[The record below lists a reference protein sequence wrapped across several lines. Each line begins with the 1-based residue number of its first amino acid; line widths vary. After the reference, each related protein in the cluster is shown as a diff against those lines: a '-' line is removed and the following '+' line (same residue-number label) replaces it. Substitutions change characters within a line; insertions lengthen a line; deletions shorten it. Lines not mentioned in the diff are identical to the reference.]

1 MELFWSFNADLY
13 FIYCLFNFNGVW
25 LVLFVYYTSTDISS
39 GSIRSSLD
47 CGTCIVCSIFSIFLI
62 LRRSGVY
69 DKLLSFNLALPP
81 FFWGESLYNYGFLA
95 LKRTLVLELKFL
107 FNMKGYRL
115 MELLNY
121 WQNYDFSSHLAS
133 LSLLRT
139 LLLLLLSHFYFSILS
154 FNTYQFVTYWNSW
167 RGHYL
172 HPKSLELLIEVLL
185 VFDS

>member
-1 MELFWSFNADLY
+1 MVFW
-13 FIYCLFNFNGVW
+13 
-25 LVLFVYYTSTDISS
+25 
-39 GSIRSSLD
+39 
-47 CGTCIVCSIFSIFLI
+47 
-62 LRRSGVY
+62 
-69 DKLLSFNLALPP
+69 
-81 FFWGESLYNYGFLA
+81 A
-95 LKRTLVLELKFL
+95 LKRTLVLESKFL

-121 WQNYDFSSHLAS
+121 WQNYDFSSHLAG

-154 FNTYQFVTYWNSW
+154 FNTYHFFTYWNSW

-185 VFDS
+185 VFDSLLFYHHFLFEFLLSVLIDLCLSVRYSHFEGASYLQYPT